1 MIKLFQ
7 TPFLFTILFI
17 TLNGCNAPQTI
28 VKTDAMRDETKNDRA
43 VVHRDTLAAVQDTV
57 APVQFLK
64 LGEAENDK
72 MAEVVSNGSAE
83 TAALENIK
91 KHYASALNYWF
102 VDQNADASK
111 QEYLAAIDG
120 LVALGDILA
129 AKETPEDEAANG
141 NGDEVESPFKIA
153 ESKAELDDTAVM
165 DRSDYANWLA
175 NGIIEHYKNLLELKN
190 EFSEESFNQQ
200 ILSRLVFFDTGLSGL
215 NSYGAIKAPI
225 AKGHALDYIPMNIQN
240 ERIQK
245 YVDYMTKD
253 GGANIRFL
261 YRKMGR
267 YEQLIKEVIKQE
279 GVSEDLIYLAMIE
292 SGFSATAKSRAHAVG
307 PWQFTKATALIYG
320 MNVDWWV
327 DERRDIFVSTKA
339 AIKHL
344 KDLFAIYG
352 DWYLALAAYDAG
364 PGGVNRAMKKNN
376 TRDYWEMAKMPREA
390 KNYVPYFIASASIAK
405 NPAQYGITLEKDS
418 PMIVDTVTVT
428 ECVDL
433 EIIAN
438 CVSSTVDSIRD
449 MNPALL
455 RWCTPPTTSRY
466 LLKLPS
472 GTRAKFLENY
482 AKIPQEKKRSW
493 VRYQVKYGET
503 LSLIANRYG
512 TDVKAIMQA
521 NQLKSSINLTTGQYI
536 IIPVAPK
543 SYTAT
548 ATSNTG
554 SSITYANSKPSNY
567 SAATNTGSAAA
578 TKKKA
583 DDKAGKKKIMYKVEG
598 GNTLGEIAEWYN
610 ILAQNIRD
618 WNGLYYGDPIFPG
631 QVLTLWVDTY
641 IPDEGYRNATKK
653 KAKEVTADEPGT
665 KIYVVQ
671 DNDTLISIAKL
682 FNVEVSSIKRWN
694 KLSSNSIRVGDKLK
708 IYVGTNK

>member
-1 MIKLFQ
+1 MIGCGSSQSVLNPELNKTVTESDGITNQ
-7 TPFLFTILFI
+7 TLDSIQQ
-17 TLNGCNAPQTI
+17 N
-28 VKTDAMRDETKNDRA
+28 
-43 VVHRDTLAAVQDTV
+43 VQE
-57 APVQFLK
+57 VQFLK
-64 LGEAENDK
+64 LVDSDTDK
-72 MAEVVSNGSAE
+72 TFQQTNGLGE
-83 TAALENIK
+83 TAAIENVK
-91 KHYASALNYWF
+91 KHYANALNFWF
-102 VDQNADASK
+102 VEQNAEAAK
-111 QEYLAAIDG
+111 QEYLAAIDA

-129 AKETPEDEAANG
+129 SKESYDEDAANG
-141 NGDEVESPFKIA
+141 NGGDLMLPFNIG
-153 ESKAELDDTAVM
+153 ETRTEQDDTQVT
-165 DRSDYANWLA
+165 DRSDYGNWLA
-175 NGIIEHYKNLLELKN
+175 NGIIEHYRNLLELKN
-190 EFSEESFNQQ
+190 EFNGDAFNQTV
-200 ILSRLVFFDTGLSGL
+200 LSRLAFFDTGLSGL
-215 NSYGAIKAPI
+215 SSYGSIKAPV
-225 AKGHALDYIPMNIQN
+225 AKGHALDYIPMNIEN

-245 YVDYMTKD
+245 YIDYMTKD

-261 YRKMGR
+261 YKKMGQF
-267 YEQLIKEVIKQE
+267 ENLIREVIRQE

-292 SGFSATAKSRAHAVG
+292 SGFSATARSRAHAVG
-307 PWQFTKATALIYG
+307 PWQFTKSTAAIYG

-344 KDLFAIYG
+344 KDLFNIYG
-352 DWYLALAAYDAG
+352 DWYLVLAAYNAG

-376 TRDYWEMAKMPREA
+376 TRDYWEMSKMPREA
-390 KNYVPYFIASASIAK
+390 KNYVPYFIASATIAK
-405 NPAQYGITLEKDS
+405 NPDQFGVTLEKDI
-418 PMIVDTVTVT
+418 PMLVDTVTVT
-428 ECVDL
+428 ECLDL
-433 EIIAN
+433 EIIAG
-438 CVSSTVDSIRD
+438 CVHSTVDSIRD
-449 MNPALL
+449 INPALL

-493 VRYQVKYGET
+493 VRYQVRYGET

-512 TDVKAIMQA
+512 TDIKAIMQA
-521 NQLKSSINLTTGQYI
+521 NQLKSSVNLITGQYI

-543 SYTAT
+543 SYTASAVT
-548 ATSNTG
+548 TPVYTKSATSTG
-554 SSITYANSKPSNY
+554 NY
-567 SAATNTGSAAA
+567 SSGAGSTT
-578 TKKKA
+578 TKKKV
-583 DDKAGKKKIMYKVEG
+583 DDKAGKTKILYKVEG

-631 QVLTLWVDTY
+631 QVLTLWIDTY

-653 KAKEVTADEPGT
+653 KAKEISADEPGT

-694 KLSSNSIRVGDKLK
+694 KLSSNSIRVGEKLK
-708 IYVGTNK
+708 IYVGTNN

>member
-1 MIKLFQ
+1 MRFLNMNYALVILSAIMMGCVASQNVVTTGTHTEQAVVQ
-7 TPFLFTILFI
+7 T
-17 TLNGCNAPQTI
+17 ADKPQDTTAA
-28 VKTDAMRDETKNDRA
+28 VTDA
-43 VVHRDTLAAVQDTV
+43 
-57 APVQFLK
+57 VQFLVLGDAENGK
-64 LGEAENDK
+64 SEDSTANGSGEA
-72 MAEVVSNGSAE
+72 
-83 TAALENIK
+83 AALENVK
-91 KHYASALNYWF
+91 RQYASALNYWF
-102 VDQNADASK
+102 VEQNPDAAK
-111 QEYLAAIDG
+111 QAYMAAIDG

-129 AKETPEDEAANG
+129 TKESPDEENG
-141 NGDEVESPFKIA
+141 NGDVVDTPFKIA
-153 ESKAELDDTAVM
+153 ESKTEQDDTSVNGN
-165 DRSDYANWLA
+165 DYPNWLA
-175 NGIIEHYKNLLELKN
+175 NGIIEHYKNLLELRN
-190 EFSEESFNQQ
+190 EFNEETFNQQ
-200 ILSRLVFFDTGLSGL
+200 VLSRLVYFDTGLSGL
-215 NSYGAIKAPI
+215 NSYGNIKAPI

-245 YVDYMTKD
+245 YLDYMTKD
-253 GGANIRFL
+253 GGANIRGL
-261 YRKMGR
+261 YRKIGR
-267 YEQLIKEVIKQE
+267 HEQLIKEVIKLE

-307 PWQFTKATALIYG
+307 PWQFTKATAQIYG

-376 TRDYWEMAKMPREA
+376 TRDYWEMVKMPREA
-390 KNYVPYFIASASIAK
+390 KNYVPYFIASTLIVK
-405 NPAQYGITLEKDS
+405 NPAQYGITLEKD
-418 PMIVDTVTVT
+418 PPVQVDTVTVT
-428 ECVDL
+428 ECLDL

-438 CVSSTVDSIRD
+438 CVGSTVDSIRD
-449 MNPALL
+449 INPALL
-455 RWCTPPTTSRY
+455 RWCTPPTTTRY
-466 LLKLPS
+466 LLKLPQ

-482 AKIPQEKKRSW
+482 AKIPQERKRSW

-543 SYTAT
+543 SYVASKSNAETAS
-548 ATSNTG
+548 ASGNR
-554 SSITYANSKPSNY
+554 PSNY
-567 SAATNTGSAAA
+567 TAAA
-578 TKKKA
+578 STAASAKKKT
-583 DDKAGKKKIMYKVEG
+583 DDKAGKKKILFKVEA

-653 KAKEVTADEPGT
+653 KAKEVVADEPGT

-694 KLSSNSIRVGDKLK
+694 KLSSNTIRVGDKLK
-708 IYVGTNK
+708 IYVGNTNN